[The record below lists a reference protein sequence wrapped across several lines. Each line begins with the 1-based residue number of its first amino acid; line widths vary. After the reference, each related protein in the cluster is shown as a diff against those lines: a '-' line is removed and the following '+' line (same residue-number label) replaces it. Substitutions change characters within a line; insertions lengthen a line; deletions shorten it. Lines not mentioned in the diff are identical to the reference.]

1 MDPNWTMSS
10 GIAHA
15 SSALLVAGMLCA
27 LPQSVEAKAG
37 ANDEDKSD
45 AGTADLA
52 PTEQCIDKA
61 IADRLAVKRKRRGSV
76 DRLVVKQA
84 RHEFSGG
91 GGYYVSD
98 LFSSTYVL
106 SGSYTFHMTESTAVE
121 IGAAFTHANAEVI
134 RAIEDERGTVL
145 KDDYAKVRFVESLLL
160 WTPMYGKLRVGGT
173 IARFDLHLDM
183 GVGVVDSST
192 SRGAAGVAGLGS
204 KLFLGEAV
212 AFRIDL
218 RNHVFRQELLAES
231 FLVNDLSLTAGLSV
245 FLPFTN

>member
-1 MDPNWTMSS
+1 MKSKRAMAAMPLR
-10 GIAHA
+10 G
-15 SSALLVAGMLCA
+15 LLLTAILCA
-27 LPQSVEAKAG
+27 LPSGAQAEKAESDKGEGSAEAV
-37 ANDEDKSD
+37 
-45 AGTADLA
+45 DLA
-52 PTEQCIDKA
+52 PTAQCIDKA

-84 RHEFSGG
+84 RHEFSAG

-98 LFSSTYVL
+98 LFSGTYVL
-106 SGSYTFHMTESTAVE
+106 SGSYTYHMTESTAVE

-134 RAIEDERGTVL
+134 RAIEDARGTVL
-145 KDDYAKVRFVESLLL
+145 EDNYAKVRFVESLLL
-160 WTPMYGKLRVGGT
+160 WTPVYGKLRLGGT

-212 AFRIDL
+212 AIRIDL

-245 FLPFTN
+245 FLPFSN

>member
-1 MDPNWTMSS
+1 MSTGYS
-10 GIAHA
+10 IPKW
-15 SSALLVAGMLCA
+15 SRVALLVAAGLIA
-27 LPQSVEAKAG
+27 GHAEADAKA
-37 ANDEDKSD
+37 DSDSSD
-45 AGTADLA
+45 AAAAKATTDLA

-76 DRLVVKQA
+76 ERLVVKQA
-84 RHEFSGG
+84 RHEFSMG

-106 SGSYTFHMTESTAVE
+106 NGSYTFHMTESTAVE
-121 IGAAFTHANAEVI
+121 IGGAFTHANAEVI

-145 KDDYAKVRFVESLLL
+145 EDNYAKVRFVESLLL
-160 WTPMYGKLRVGGT
+160 WTPVYGKLRIGGT
-173 IARFDLHLDM
+173 IARFDLHVDA

-204 KLFLGEAV
+204 KLFLGEAL

-231 FLVNDLSLTAGLSV
+231 FLVNDLSLTAGLSL

>member
-1 MDPNWTMSS
+1 MKRTAKHRRELWPALAFVAAVLAAPPAAEAKGAGAEDT
-10 GIAHA
+10 ALA
-15 SSALLVAGMLCA
+15 SSQV
-27 LPQSVEAKAG
+27 
-37 ANDEDKSD
+37 N
-45 AGTADLA
+45 LA
-52 PTEQCIDKA
+52 PTAQCIDKA

-76 DRLVVKQA
+76 DRLVLKQA
-84 RHEFSGG
+84 RHEFSLG

-98 LFSSTYVL
+98 LFSSTYSL
-106 SGSYTFHMTESTAVE
+106 NGSYTYHMTESTAVE

-145 KDDYAKVRFVESLLL
+145 KDNYAKVRFVESLLL
-160 WTPMYGKLRVGGT
+160 WTPVYGKLRVGGT
-173 IARFDLHLDM
+173 IARFDLHVNM

-231 FLVNDLSLTAGLSV
+231 FLVNDLSLTAGLSL

>member
-1 MDPNWTMSS
+1 V
-10 GIAHA
+10 GA
-15 SSALLVAGMLCA
+15 
-27 LPQSVEAKAG
+27 EAKTEAAEAPAIEFG
-37 ANDEDKSD
+37 
-45 AGTADLA
+45 

-84 RHEFSGG
+84 RHEFSLN

-98 LFSSTYVL
+98 LFSSTYAL
-106 SGSYTFHMTESTAVE
+106 SGAYTYHMTESTAVE

-145 KDDYAKVRFVESLLL
+145 EDNYATVRFVESLLL
-160 WTPMYGKLRVGGT
+160 WTPVYGKMRLGGT
-173 IARFDLHLDM
+173 IARFDLHVDM
-183 GVGVVDSST
+183 GVGVVDSNT

-204 KLFLGEAV
+204 KLFLGEAL

-231 FLVNDLSLTAGLSV
+231 FLVNDLSLTAGLSL
-245 FLPFTN
+245 FLPFSN